1 MCQCQCENF
10 LMGGGSSPR
19 IRNGKIYWYEGDT
32 FVWSLKFT
40 IKQCDGTDYVLQ
52 STDKIIVDFK
62 KNLHTDKSIYT
73 FVFENQ
79 EYTDNTI
86 KMEFT
91 PEITAL
97 FPYGFYKVG
106 VKMENEDITTLLPA
120 STICVENT
128 VSV

>member
-1 MCQCQCENF
+1 MFRCENF
-10 LMGGGSSPR
+10 LMGGRSSPR
-19 IRNGKIYWYEGDT
+19 IRDGKIYWYEGDT
-32 FVWSLKFT
+32 FTWSLKFT
-40 IKQCDGTDYVLQ
+40 IKQCDGTDYILQ
-52 STDKIIVDFK
+52 PTDKIIVDFK

-73 FVFENQ
+73 FIFENQ

-97 FPYGFYKVG
+97 FPYGFYKIG
-106 VKMENEDITTLLPA
+106 VKLESEDITTLLPA

-128 VSV
+128 VSA